1 MNNRLHTYFDR
12 TRLERI
18 DYFRQ
23 LIFLAFTSL
32 SIVLFGLHLVGSYG
46 LAIKSALACSACY
59 VLAAVVAFIVYLF
72 QGPRKLKHI
81 VPVLLV
87 TLMIIQ
93 SVRLLVLASMGQLD
107 AMLTTVNITDCFIL
121 VLVACLCL
129 LPRTALVCTVICV
142 VAMALCCR
150 VTGSRLYSQLFI
162 IFGMSNVS
170 ATVFIFVANKLLVE
184 QQMELDDYAHTIDQ
198 VLHVFGMTKTELL
211 ALLKLA
217 KAKDADAVYDR
228 KLMEQLD
235 PKTLRNIIKVA
246 SHIEFLQASRRKDM
260 HKRFPMLSPV
270 ELDVC
275 RLVEQGRT
283 LRDISNILGKS
294 VSNVSTVRG
303 NIRKKL
309 GLAQDDDLRSA
320 LLDNK

>member
-1 MNNRLHTYFDR
+1 MNNRLHNYFDR

-46 LAIKSALACSACY
+46 LAIQSALACSACY
-59 VLAAVVAFIVYLF
+59 VLAAAVALIVYLF
-72 QGPRKLKHI
+72 QGPKKLKHI
-81 VPVLLV
+81 LPVLLV

-93 SVRLLVLASMGQLD
+93 SVRLLILASMGQHN
-107 AMLTTVNITDCFIL
+107 AMLTTVNITACFIL

-129 LPRTALVCTVICV
+129 LPRTALVCTSISV

-150 VTGSRLYSQLFI
+150 VTGSQLFI

-170 ATVFIFVANKLLVE
+170 ATVFIFVANKLLIE
-184 QQMELDDYAHTIDQ
+184 QQMEQDDYAHTIDQ
-198 VLHVFGMTKTELL
+198 VLHVFNMSKTELL
-211 ALLKLA
+211 ALLKQA
-217 KAKDADAVYDR
+217 KAKDADAVYDME
-228 KLMEQLD
+228 LMEQLD
-235 PKTLRNIIKVA
+235 HKTLRNIIKVA
-246 SHIEFLQASRRKDM
+246 NHIEHLQASRRKDM
-260 HKRFPMLSPV
+260 HERFPMLSPV

>member
-1 MNNRLHTYFDR
+1 MSNRLHTYFDR

-46 LAIKSALACSACY
+46 LAIQSALACSACY
-59 VLAAVVAFIVYLF
+59 VLAAAVALIVYLF
-72 QGPRKLKHI
+72 QGPKKLKHI
-81 VPVLLV
+81 LPVLLV

-129 LPRTALVCTVICV
+129 LPRTALVCTSISV

-150 VTGSRLYSQLFI
+150 VTGSQLYSQLFI

-170 ATVFIFVANKLLVE
+170 ATVFIFVANKLLIE

-198 VLHVFGMTKTELL
+198 VLHVFNMSK

-217 KAKDADAVYDR
+217 KAKDADAVYDPE
-228 KLMEQLD
+228 LMEQLD
-235 PKTLRNIIKVA
+235 HKTLRNIIKVA
-246 SHIEFLQASRRKDM
+246 NHIEHLQASRRKDM
-260 HKRFPMLSPV
+260 HERFPMLSPV

>member
-1 MNNRLHTYFDR
+1 MNNRLHNYFDR

-59 VLAAVVAFIVYLF
+59 VVAAAVALIVYLF
-72 QGPRKLKHI
+72 QGPKKLKHI
-81 VPVLLV
+81 MPVLLV

-93 SVRLLVLASMGQLD
+93 SVRLLILASMGQLD

-129 LPRTALVCTVICV
+129 LPRTALVCTSISV

-150 VTGSRLYSQLFI
+150 VTGSQLFI

-170 ATVFIFVANKLLVE
+170 ATVFIFVANKLLIE

-198 VLHVFGMTKTELL
+198 VLHVFNMSKTELL

-217 KAKDADAVYDR
+217 KAKDAAAVYDTG
-228 KLMEQLD
+228 LMEQLD
-235 PKTLRNIIKVA
+235 NKTLSNIIKVA
-246 SHIEFLQASRRKDM
+246 NHIEHLQASRRKDM
-260 HKRFPMLSPV
+260 HERFPMLSPV

-283 LRDISNILGKS
+283 LRDIYNILGKS

>member
-59 VLAAVVAFIVYLF
+59 VLAAAVALIVYLF
-72 QGPRKLKHI
+72 QGPKKLKHI
-81 VPVLLV
+81 LPVLLV

-93 SVRLLVLASMGQLD
+93 SVRLLILASMGQHN
-107 AMLTTVNITDCFIL
+107 AMLTTVNITACFIL

-129 LPRTALVCTVICV
+129 LPRTALVCTVISV

-150 VTGSRLYSQLFI
+150 VTGSQLFI

-170 ATVFIFVANKLLVE
+170 ATVFIFVANKLLIE
-184 QQMELDDYAHTIDQ
+184 QQMVRDDHAHTIDQ
-198 VLHVFGMTKTELL
+198 VLHVFDMTKTELL

-217 KAKDADAVYDR
+217 KAKDAAAVYDTG
-228 KLMEQLD
+228 LMEQLD
-235 PKTLRNIIKVA
+235 HKTLRNIIKVA
-246 SHIEFLQASRRKDM
+246 NHIEHLQASRCKDM
-260 HKRFPMLSPV
+260 HERFPMLSPV